1 MGGCPRGTGFARV
14 MPAMQTETQHQE
26 IVIDCPASEASG
38 LLAIE
43 NREVL
48 RAHGWDIAFWSCSD
62 EATVEESLAA
72 LGRKRD
78 GSWEAV
84 HPRKVRPSRNRPTED
99 SEALAHW
106 KGQVWIFGSQFGK
119 KGGPLSARRQFV
131 ARFDERAL
139 TGRLDETEIDL
150 EIGRGG
156 FRLHRLIN
164 DALRASGLELI
175 ERGEQEVKK
184 LVHKAREKGE
194 RKGKTWAQRIEPDD
208 WPINLEAATF
218 TPWETL
224 LIGLRY
230 PLTRQGQ
237 PILLELTDFEAFFQ
251 DGVQPKVR
259 AVRVLDV
266 GTPEEPR
273 GFRALELADGE
284 IHAITGCI
292 DSSPD
297 TSVLV
302 QEHPEGARA
311 ISHHHRLV
319 FRDGDS
325 KVHAER
331 VHIIEDET
339 RIEGLSTD
347 SQGKFWYVLDDE
359 KIRLLQ
365 AG

>member
-1 MGGCPRGTGFARV
+1 
-14 MPAMQTETQHQE
+14 MQTETRHQE

-38 LLAIE
+38 LLAVE
-43 NREVL
+43 NRELL
-48 RAHGWDIAFWSCSD
+48 RVHGWDIAFWICSD
-62 EATVEESLAA
+62 EATVEESLSA

-78 GSWEAV
+78 GTWEAIR
-84 HPRKVRPSRNRPTED
+84 PRKVRPSRHRPTED

-106 KGQVWIFGSQFGK
+106 KGQVWVFGSQFGK
-119 KGGPLSARRQFV
+119 KEGPLSSRRQFV
-131 ARFDERAL
+131 ARFDEKAL
-139 TGRLDETEIDL
+139 SGRIDRTEIDL

-164 DALRASGLELI
+164 DALRASGIELI
-175 ERGEQEVKK
+175 ERGEREAKRYVR
-184 LVHKAREKGE
+184 KARK
-194 RKGKTWAQRIEPDD
+194 KGKRKSKAWAQRIEPGD

-218 TPWETL
+218 APSGNL
-224 LIGLRY
+224 LLGLRY
-230 PLTRQGQ
+230 PMTRQGQ
-237 PILLELTDFEAFFQ
+237 PILLEIANAEAFFQ
-251 DGVQPKVR
+251 DGEQPEVR

-266 GTPEEPR
+266 GSPEEPR
-273 GFRALELADGE
+273 GFRALERVGDE
-284 IHAITGCI
+284 IHAITGNI

-297 TSVLV
+297 ESVLV

-319 FRDGDS
+319 FPPDGDS
-325 KVHAER
+325 PVPSGRIHAER
-331 VHIIEDET
+331 VHAVEDET

-347 SQGKFWYVLDDE
+347 SAGNFWYVLDDE